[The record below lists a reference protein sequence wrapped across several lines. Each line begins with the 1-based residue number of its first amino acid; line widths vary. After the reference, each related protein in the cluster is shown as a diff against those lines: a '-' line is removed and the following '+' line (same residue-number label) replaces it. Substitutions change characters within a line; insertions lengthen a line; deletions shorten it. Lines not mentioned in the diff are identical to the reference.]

1 LKKSKLTRKE
11 MEQAID
17 GLSRNDEALL
27 KMFNNYIL
35 ELRQI
40 IALYLEWKKETDSFD
55 KFVKEKVNEFEQQRS
70 ENKNK
75 KGA

>member
-1 LKKSKLTRKE
+1 

-27 KMFNNYIL
+27 KMLNNYIL

-55 KFVKEKVNEFEQQRS
+55 KFVKAKVEGLEKQRS
-70 ENKNK
+70 EDKR
-75 KGA
+75 GT